1 MMKIYQLDDDFAQ
14 SRKQTWAKAIKIA
27 LVFCAIIWAVYL
39 IDFILPFIYLK
50 DYGIHPRQVNSLF
63 GIFFTVFLHGGF
75 NHLASN
81 TLPLLLAIT
90 ALFGNY
96 PQVAKKVLFF
106 SILLTGLLVWSFAR
120 AANHIGASGLLYALL
135 TFIFVSGFF
144 RKDIQSIGISIAIA
158 FLYSS
163 LVFGILPTEKHI
175 SWESHLF
182 GMVVGVF
189 LAYIYRKR
197 DLPVYKS
204 YEFDDE
210 DVENY

>member
-1 MMKIYQLDDDFAQ
+1 MKIYQLDDDFAQ
-14 SRKQTWAKAIKIA
+14 SRKKTWAKAIKVA
-27 LVFCAIIWAVYL
+27 LVFCVIIWVVYL

-63 GIFFTVFLHGGF
+63 GIFFTVFLHAGF

-163 LVFGILPTEKHI
+163 LVFGILPTTGKHI
-175 SWESHLF
+175 SWV
-182 GMVVGVF
+182 M
-189 LAYIYRKR
+189 R
-197 DLPVYKS
+197 
-204 YEFDDE
+204 
-210 DVENY
+210 